1 MSILCEWCEGKASKG
16 EDSVY
21 WELPDGSRAIEIMQ
35 TPTIICTD
43 CNMVYQTE
51 ELIKEIEDQLYLV
64 DTKKINKSITYKELM
79 EIPKLLKRNYF
90 DFSS

>member
-1 MSILCEWCEGKASKG
+1 MYCQWCEGDASNG
-16 EDSVY
+16 EGSVY

-43 CNMVYQTE
+43 CNMIYQTE

-64 DTKKINKSITYKELM
+64 DTKKIVKTITYKELM
-79 EIPKLLKRNYF
+79 EIPRLLKRNYF
-90 DFSS
+90 DISS